1 MSTSDQ
7 SEIEIYVSMIKRNI
21 CGMLL
26 SNMIDHN
33 VNSVDHVKDICLK
46 ANNKLRSLALGTLYI
61 GHTKKEIRN
70 SFLSHRWITVPLTG
84 WFTAVKR
91 IRRWKSHMIESMDL
105 FD

>member
-33 VNSVDHVKDICLK
+33 VNSVDNVKDICLK

-70 SFLSHRWITVPLTG
+70 SFLSHR
-84 WFTAVKR
+84 
-91 IRRWKSHMIESMDL
+91 
-105 FD
+105 